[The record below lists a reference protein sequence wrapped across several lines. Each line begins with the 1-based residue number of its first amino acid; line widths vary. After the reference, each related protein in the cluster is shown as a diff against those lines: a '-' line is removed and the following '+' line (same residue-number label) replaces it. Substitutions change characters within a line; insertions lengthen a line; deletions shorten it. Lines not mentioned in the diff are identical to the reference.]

1 MLKRNDNYFSPKKVF
16 SPDDLPINPEKGKAA
31 FFHIRMKTTSVTLFF
46 EMSIFNYNLVGW

>member
-16 SPDDLPINPEKGKAA
+16 SPDDLPINQEKGKAA

-46 EMSIFNYNLVGW
+46 EMSIFNYNLVGC